1 MDELKKLYDVLVRDG
16 KYTKSF
22 EEFQVKWGDQSYK
35 DKVYD
40 VVSRDGLYTKDK
52 NSFFQK
58 YSGAST
64 PASAQQPVQQPQEPA
79 QQPVQQPAVEKKN
92 ESDTTALPVGASSLA
107 APLPPTKTKEE
118 DGGILSS
125 IGKGIENVTGYVS
138 GLASKSENPVL
149 SFADDVI
156 NSTKKLFEQRNPNI
170 IQEKLNPSDSDYQK
184 KLGEQLKA
192 KIAATKTDTFSPLN
206 PLDVMKVVGGV
217 LENTT
222 SKIINSTLSQEQ
234 KNAAIKKLQEASDR
248 TKYEIYKREKLQEET
263 LDDGLTTKIL
273 GGIAEFVP
281 DLAVA
286 SLMKNPVV
294 LESKYATWTAKVLP
308 SLEKISPKVAAIVE
322 KYTPKIAKF
331 TEEAAKAPMTKIFT
345 VKGAISGAANAKEG
359 ETMTEAGIEG
369 AKGGF
374 FSGMYMHGLGEVAG
388 KTSPLIAKGL
398 SRTGMNSA
406 ISTAIA
412 NPLANAGVF
421 ATAKAI
427 RTPIEEGRLATGEEL
442 AMEVGTGIGFSLLHA
457 GSLYKNH
464 KELNHYYDNTLKENE
479 LGSFGRAINETK
491 ANLELTYDPNLTP
504 EQIKE
509 IQEARDEIKKA
520 AILEPD
526 LQKKIELGN
535 EALKLQNKLDAN
547 FTVKAIIENKV
558 KIVDEI
564 NNQEDLSDEQKD
576 FFTKKV
582 NAIADHFD
590 NSEFGLKKKELN
602 TKITEAQKK
611 LDDAGEKF
619 TNLKTPSDRAEAQI
633 EVENKRKQL
642 EDLNAQLIELVSNK
656 PAEKLADSTQE
667 QRTDEATN
675 MDEFY
680 KIHEDSY
687 SVEDKAAEDFK
698 SEKITGDEY
707 NSILKNEES
716 KIKNRLNE
724 LKDKIGEN
732 DYNIV
737 RKNANINWLENII
750 AKHEKTI
757 KEIDNKKNPT
767 EEDLVEKKNIE
778 EDLKRYKQEFI
789 KEKEKLQSLKQ
800 TIKTQENAVQ
810 KQSTNESVL
819 LTEQPQ
825 LGLQEV
831 VEGNEKPEETTLTP
845 EETREVT
852 PEIIETRRIN
862 EIGLQPLRSL
872 STSKEQYEKDLAAW
886 EKNKT
891 EVNAKYD
898 AELAALEKQKTTPE
912 VTPTVTPEVVNVQL
926 NPIEVTTSEPTPEPT
941 TEPTTEPTAE
951 GETKTALQEA
961 TEARKKAKALLKS
974 IKEGNASNPLGKLYA
989 LVDYH
994 KALVKEAK
1002 EFIKEKKGD
1011 ITEWAKSI
1019 GERVNK
1025 ITKTAWDEAT
1035 GAIPEITKP
1044 EELDYTFE
1052 ETFGNDID
1060 QLPKYEKT
1068 MEDVQLEVDKS
1079 YNSIEYLKSVVE
1091 SAKKIYEKNKSE
1103 KTKKRLDEAEAE
1115 LKQYEGEYFEK
1126 SKKDAIKILE
1136 ATETYKKADDIQKE
1150 LLVRD
1155 VLSRFGEKQK
1165 KAPSAEKILG
1175 IDKGKQRT
1183 IAERD
1188 LLINKLR
1195 DFSNGAKQGIKSV
1208 KEAIKLIRDTVIK
1221 SKDLANLSRK
1231 DLVKVI
1237 DIMKNVRIKDAES
1250 LKKAV
1255 EKVSDII
1262 EKANKDLVEVSKTK
1276 IDKAKIKEGLRSAK
1290 ETAKSIAEKIKA
1302 VKDYFDSVKEF
1313 GNLTRKDLEK
1323 ISKEMLKVKDE
1334 ASLDKAVDKINDI
1347 IDNAKT
1353 DILEISEYKMLM
1365 DKLRAVKEG
1374 TNTLNEKRKVMAEA
1388 IDFIKKSGKITSAQ
1402 AGKLARMI
1410 NKVDL
1415 NNDVKVEKV
1424 IEYAESIFEK
1434 AEQRRLEE
1442 QEAKVA
1448 SQKKTLIDNILDLV
1462 NKKAKTKIL
1471 ASGKRR
1477 SRGLDPDGQL
1487 FFQSIKEVVTAA
1499 AKNDVNKMMDIM
1511 TKLASR
1517 QPEIDD
1523 AVQKEMR
1530 GEPLTLD
1537 ETILLNEV
1545 MAFDMFGDMLNMSVD
1560 EIETLY
1566 DSLKDVRDES
1576 ISRLKQTR
1584 IDSAAK
1590 KESMVLEANDII
1602 QDGFGIL
1609 FNADGTPKSEKD
1621 LNQDKKDIYE
1631 YFKKLKIWEGVKKYL
1646 ERYDF
1651 NGKNFI
1657 TNFFRNKLANIG
1669 TITNIL
1675 DKKGSLFKDNVYEKL
1690 NKMNEKKRIGIESQT
1705 KLLDTLANKIF
1716 GTKKDGY
1723 QKFKYELAGKGTK
1736 KINVSGRDYTF
1747 NYGQLLRMYALSLN
1761 RIQRGKLEKMGFDS
1775 AKMQE
1780 IKTALGPEFTKFADD
1795 VVEYLSTDY
1804 FGTVNDVYRKVN
1816 DVNLNQ
1822 IENYFPTKTVAKEAN
1837 AQLLQKGDF
1846 NGIFNAETSPAFKE
1860 RLDTTSPIDLEPS
1873 FTDVLDNHVET
1884 MEMYK
1889 SHAEDVKEMNTFFS
1903 ISSVKTL
1910 LDQTGLGP
1918 VLKFNIN
1925 NSISPNA
1932 NAPIRAKG
1940 MDKIINNFT
1949 PFALAFKG
1957 MQFVKQATSIGAAYG
1972 DYSFRKNKQMFLAD
1986 LPFFIADVA
1995 KIMVNPIGNIRKFK
2009 NISATFKERYDSG
2022 LAGNVASIESGSR
2035 TFLPSSQKNTR
2046 IGKFKRAFRSA
2057 AGFATFAG
2065 DIVST
2070 FGYMANYNRDIK
2082 NGMNPEKA
2090 LQKFNDY
2097 NATLQTKRPS
2107 EKSPIQ
2113 HNQDFLSRTVTMFG
2127 SSGLLMMNTV
2137 SQSTKNI
2144 LRSVSKGESPKTKDI
2159 RKLVFAVGVGNA
2171 LFIAASNAFKLL
2183 SGDDEDKDK
2192 AKDDIFEAL
2201 IGLNL
2206 LTQLPIIGE
2215 AVEYAK
2221 SKIKGERYYD
2231 SSSTNPMLQV
2241 GKKIAK
2247 IYDEE
2252 QGNIIYALR
2261 PIAEMEAGFQFEPFM
2276 GLANSVIEG
2285 EVSEDDMYDML
2296 GVAKSYRPTGEE
2308 EQAVKA
2314 EKKATTEEKTN
2325 KELESLREL
2334 LNTETDGDIRN
2345 EVLKRID
2352 YLNMTD
2358 DEKKKYKKEK
2368 KEEIQADKDEVD
2380 ALLGEYDSKDDM
2392 RRYDKAL
2399 YEKTFGEDSD
2409 YYKAHKAKSKM
2420 EAKVRKLEEK
2430 AEDKERGYVEPVEE
2444 KKSKKNSDG
2453 SYKRTYKR
2461 SYKSSY
2467 KRSYQSGN

>member
-1 MDELKKLYDVLVRDG
+1 MDELKKLYDVLVREG
-16 KYTKSF
+16 KYSKSF

-40 VVSRDGLYTKDK
+40 VVVRDGFYSKDK
-52 NSFFQK
+52 NTFLQK
-58 YSGAST
+58 YSGAGT
-64 PASAQQPVQQPQEPA
+64 PAPAPTPAQQPVQELQESA

-92 ESDTTALPVGASSLA
+92 ESDTTALPLEDTSSA
-107 APLPPTKTKEE
+107 AQLPPTKNKED
-118 DGGILSS
+118 DGGILST

-138 GLASKSENPVL
+138 GMAAESEKSVL
-149 SFADDVI
+149 SFADDIV
-156 NSTKKLFEQRNPNI
+156 SGTKKLFEERNGAI
-170 IQEKLNPSDSDYQK
+170 GKDEKFN
-184 KLGEQLKA
+184 
-192 KIAATKTDTFSPLN
+192 PLN
-206 PLDVMKVVGGV
+206 PLDVIKVVGGV

-222 SKIINSTLSQEQ
+222 REVINSTLSQEQ
-234 KNAAIKKLQEASDR
+234 KNAVIKKLQEASDR
-248 TKYEIYKREKLQEET
+248 TKYEISKREKLQEET
-263 LDDGLTTKIL
+263 LDDGITTKVL
-273 GGIAEFVP
+273 KGIAGFVP

-286 SLMKNPVV
+286 ALMKNPTV
-294 LESKYATWTAKVLP
+294 LESKYAATTARVLP
-308 SLEKISPKVAAIVE
+308 MLEKISPKIAAIVE
-322 KYTPKIAKF
+322 KYTPKVAKF
-331 TEEAAKAPMTKIFT
+331 TEEAVKAPMTKIFT
-345 VKGAISGAANAKEG
+345 VKGAISGVAKAKDDETLLEAGAKGAKEG
-359 ETMTEAGIEG
+359 FFEGI
-369 AKGGF
+369 
-374 FSGMYMHGLGEVAG
+374 YMHSLGAVAG
-388 KTSPLIAKGL
+388 KTSPLISKAL
-398 SRTGMNSA
+398 SKTGMNSA
-406 ISTAIA
+406 VSTAIA

-427 RTPIEEGRLATGEEL
+427 RTPIQEGRLATGEEL
-442 AMEVGTGIGFSLLHA
+442 AMEIGTGVGFSLLHA

-491 ANLELTYDPNLTP
+491 ENLDLVYDPNLTP
-504 EQIKE
+504 DQIKE

-520 AILEPD
+520 AIAEPD

-547 FTVKAIIENKV
+547 FTVKAVIENKQ
-558 KIVDEI
+558 KIIDEI
-564 NNQEDLSDEQKD
+564 NSQEDLSDEQKS

-582 NAIADHFD
+582 NAIAEHFD

-602 TKITEAQKK
+602 TKIGDTQKT
-611 LDDAGEKF
+611 LSDLSEKF
-619 TNLKTPSDRAEAQI
+619 TNQTTPSDRAETKLEI
-633 EVENKRKQL
+633 DTKTKEL
-642 EDLNAQLIELVSNK
+642 EDLNNELNELVK
-656 PAEKLADSTQE
+656 TQKEVKVEPAKVEETVDIENERKLDLETL
-667 QRTDEATN
+667 
-675 MDEFY
+675 
-680 KIHEDSY
+680 
-687 SVEDKAAEDFK
+687 AEDFK
-698 SEKITGDEY
+698 NGDLNLEQY
-707 NSILKNEES
+707 NREVEDVGKYYDNLK
-716 KIKNRLNE
+716 
-724 LKDKIGEN
+724 
-732 DYNIV
+732 
-737 RKNANINWLENII
+737 
-750 AKHEKTI
+750 
-757 KEIDNKKNPT
+757 
-767 EEDLVEKKNIE
+767 
-778 EDLKRYKQEFI
+778 KQ
-789 KEKEKLQSLKQ
+789 QD
-800 TIKTQENAVQ
+800 AVQ
-810 KQSTNESVL
+810 KQSTDESVL
-819 LTEQPQ
+819 LTAEPE

-831 VEGNEKPEETTLTP
+831 VEGNERPQETT
-845 EETREVT
+845 VT
-852 PEIIETRRIN
+852 PEGTKEVKPEQFNVDNSVVISGTDGGFTVIDNSNRGNEKSGTSIDVRRPQSDEKYEVIPAEGDTQRTLFQDIEFNDGKSYHYRIKDKKTGEVFYIVGVSN
-862 EIGLQPLRSL
+862 RVKERSL
-872 STSKEQYEKDLAAW
+872 DNERNGSLFASVKDDGNLPSNIRTLLELKLIDKFDEQSKTRSNVFKPLPESFVRQ
-886 EKNKT
+886 
-891 EVNAKYD
+891 VND
-898 AELAALEKQKTTPE
+898 RNNTELAALEKQKTPKVTPDIKLGKKAEKVAE
-912 VTPTVTPEVVNVQL
+912 VTAEK
-926 NPIEVTTSEPTPEPT
+926 T

-961 TEARKKAKALLKS
+961 TEARKKAKAALKS
-974 IKEGNASNPLGKLYA
+974 LKEGMGISPDAKLRA
-989 LVDYH
+989 LVKYH
-994 KALVKEAK
+994 KALVNEAK

-1011 ITEWAKSI
+1011 IEAWAKSI
-1019 GERVNK
+1019 GESVTK
-1025 ITKTAWDEAT
+1025 ITQTAWDEAT
-1035 GAIPEITKP
+1035 GKIKNPIEKG
-1044 EELDYTFE
+1044 EDLDYTFE
-1052 ETFGNDID
+1052 ETFGEDIES
-1060 QLPKYEKT
+1060 LPDYDKT
-1068 MEDVQLEVDKS
+1068 MEDV
-1079 YNSIEYLKSVVE
+1079 EYEAEE
-1091 SAKKIYEKNKSE
+1091 SKNKAIE
-1103 KTKKRLDEAEAE
+1103 I
-1115 LKQYEGEYFEK
+1115 LKESDLYK
-1126 SKKDAIKILE
+1126 N
-1136 ATETYKKADDIQKE
+1136 ATDIQKE
-1150 LLVRD
+1150 LLIRD
-1155 VLSRFGEKQK
+1155 VESRFGEKQK
-1165 KAPSAEKILG
+1165 KTPSADKILG

-1237 DIMKNVRIKDAES
+1237 DIMKNVNVKDAES
-1250 LKKAV
+1250 LNKAV

-1276 IDKAKIKEGLRSAK
+1276 IDKAKIKEGLRAAK
-1290 ETAKSIAEKIKA
+1290 EKAKSIAEKIKA
-1302 VKDYFDSVKEF
+1302 VKDYFESVKEF
-1313 GNLTRKDLEK
+1313 GNLTRKDLER

-1334 ASLDKAVDKINDI
+1334 TSLDKAVDKINDI

-1365 DKLRAVKEG
+1365 DKLRAVKKG
-1374 TNTLNEKRKVMAEA
+1374 TNTLNEKRRVMAEA

-1415 NNDVKVEKV
+1415 NNDAKVEKV
-1424 IEYAESIFEK
+1424 IEYAETIFEK
-1434 AEQRRLEE
+1434 AEKRNLEE
-1442 QEAKVA
+1442 QAAKVA

-1499 AKNDVNKMMDIM
+1499 ANNNVNKMMDIM

-1517 QPEIDD
+1517 QSEIDD

-1537 ETILLNEV
+1537 ENILLNEV

-1590 KESMVLEANDII
+1590 KASMVLEANDSI
-1602 QDGFGIL
+1602 QDGFGVL
-1609 FNADGTPKSEKD
+1609 FNADGTLKSEKD

-1631 YFKKLKIWEGVKKYL
+1631 SFKKLKIWEGVKKYL

-1723 QKFKYELAGKGTK
+1723 QKLKYELAGKGTK
-1736 KINVSGRDYTF
+1736 DVIVNGKKYTL
-1747 NYGQLLRMYALSLN
+1747 NYGQLLRMYAINKNEDQS
-1761 RIQRGKLEKMGFDS
+1761 RIFEKMGFDK
-1775 AKMQE
+1775 AKFDE
-1780 IKTALGPEFTKFADD
+1780 IEVDLGPEFIEFADKI
-1795 VVEYLSTDY
+1795 VEYLSTDY

-1822 IENYFPTKTVAKEAN
+1822 IENYFPTKKVSKEAN
-1837 AQLLQKGDF
+1837 AELLQKGDF

-1860 RLDTTSPIDLEPS
+1860 RLDTESPIDLEPS

-1884 MEMYK
+1884 IEMYK

-1903 ISSVKTL
+1903 IPSVKTL

-1918 VLKFNIN
+1918 VLKFNVN

-1995 KIMVNPIGNIRKFK
+1995 KIMVTPRANIKKFK

-2022 LAGNVASIESGSR
+2022 LAGNVASIESAGR
-2035 TFLPSSQKNTR
+2035 TFLPSAQKNTAW
-2046 IGKFKRAFRSA
+2046 GKFKRGFKSA

-2082 NGMNPEKA
+2082 NGMNPEKV

-2097 NATLQTKRPS
+2097 NDTLQTKRPS
-2107 EKSPIQ
+2107 GKSPIQ

-2144 LRSVSKGESPKTKDI
+2144 LRSVSKGEAPKTKDI

-2183 SGDDEDKDK
+2183 SGDDEDKEK
-2192 AKDDIFEAL
+2192 ANKDIFEAL

-2206 LTQLPIIGE
+2206 LTQLPVIGE
-2215 AVEYAK
+2215 AVEFLK
-2221 SKIKGERYYD
+2221 SRANGERFYD
-2231 SSSTNPMLQV
+2231 SSSTNPLLQV

-2261 PIAEMEAGFQFEPFM
+2261 PIAESKLGFQFEPFM
-2276 GLANSVIEG
+2276 GVINSVVEG
-2285 EVSEDDMYDML
+2285 EVDEDNMYDML
-2296 GVAKSYRPTGEE
+2296 GVASSYRPTGEE
-2308 EQAVKA
+2308 EQQVK
-2314 EKKATTEEKTN
+2314 EEKN
-2325 KELESLREL
+2325 VKEEDANSKELESLQEL
-2334 LNTETDGDIRN
+2334 ITTETDNDIIN
-2345 EVLKRID
+2345 EAVKRIE
-2352 YLNMTD
+2352 YLRMTD
-2358 DEKKKYKKEK
+2358 DEKKKYKKER
-2368 KEEIQADKDEVD
+2368 KEEVKADKAEVD
-2380 ALLGEYDSKDDM
+2380 ALLGEYDSKDEM

-2399 YEKTFGEDSD
+2399 YEKTFGEGSD
-2409 YYKAHKAKSKM
+2409 YYNRHEAKSKM
-2420 EAKVRKLEEK
+2420 EAKVRELEQK
-2430 AEDKERGYVEPVEE
+2430 AEDKERGFSEPVKE
-2444 KKSKKNSDG
+2444 KKSKRNSDG

-2461 SYKSSY
+2461 TYKSSY